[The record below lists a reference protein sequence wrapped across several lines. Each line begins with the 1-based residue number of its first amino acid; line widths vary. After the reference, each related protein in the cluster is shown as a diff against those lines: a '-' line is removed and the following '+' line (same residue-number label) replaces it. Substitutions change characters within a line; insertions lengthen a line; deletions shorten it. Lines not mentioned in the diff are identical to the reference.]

1 MARGED
7 VNYWARCSVLSGAR
21 VCVTLS
27 EKPHG
32 PNTARRESMSEPNPY
47 TTPGARVEDL
57 PEPVDRRFRWKAVVL
72 GAATDLVGS
81 ALAGVALL
89 FIFSVL
95 TASDAGDTK
104 EVLERLGQSWPFL
117 LISMVVGGGFTV
129 LGGYVAGRVARHS
142 FLKHALAAGGLSLAL
157 GILVFGSDDGPYSG
171 VVAFFGYGLHL
182 PLALLGGWLAW
193 RRFFGR

>member
-1 MARGED
+1 
-7 VNYWARCSVLSGAR
+7 
-21 VCVTLS
+21 
-27 EKPHG
+27 
-32 PNTARRESMSEPNPY
+32 MSEPNPY

-57 PEPVDRRFRWKAVVL
+57 PEPVNRRFRWKAVLL

-81 ALAGVALL
+81 AIAGVVLVVAFSLLARRAKAARKQAL
-89 FIFSVL
+89 
-95 TASDAGDTK
+95 D
-104 EVLERLGQSWPFL
+104 RLGQSWPFL
-117 LISMVVGGGFTV
+117 LISMVVGGGCTV
-129 LGGYVAGRVARHS
+129 LGGYVAGRIARHS

-193 RRFFGR
+193 RRFFSR

>member
-1 MARGED
+1 
-7 VNYWARCSVLSGAR
+7 
-21 VCVTLS
+21 
-27 EKPHG
+27 
-32 PNTARRESMSEPNPY
+32 MSEPNPY

-57 PEPVDRRFRWKAVVL
+57 PEPVNRRFRWKAVLL

-81 ALAGVALL
+81 AIAGILLVVAFTVLASSEGGAEQ
-89 FIFSVL
+89 
-95 TASDAGDTK
+95 T
-104 EVLERLGQSWPFL
+104 LERLGQSWPFL

-157 GILVFGSDDGPYSG
+157 GILLFRSDDGPYAG
-171 VVAFFGYGLHL
+171 IVAILGYGLHL

-193 RRFFGR
+193 RRFFSR

>member
-1 MARGED
+1 MDPNPARQQ
-7 VNYWARCSVLSGAR
+7 
-21 VCVTLS
+21 
-27 EKPHG
+27 P
-32 PNTARRESMSEPNPY
+32 MSEPNPY
-47 TTPGARVEDL
+47 TTPGARLEDV

-81 ALAGVALL
+81 AVAGVVLL
-89 FIFSVL
+89 VLFSVL
-95 TASDAGDTK
+95 SAAGEGGT
-104 EVLERLGQSWPFL
+104 EAVLDRLRQSWPFL

-157 GILVFGSDDGPYSG
+157 GMLVFGSDDGPYSG
-171 VVAFFGYGLHL
+171 VVAIFGYGLHL

-193 RRFFGR
+193 RRLAGR